1 MRLSPSGILDPIS
14 LEPRAAADG
23 EETAAVLSWH
33 THARRVRAADVSLWS
48 LQLQIVMGFIRW
60 ARLAN
65 REISLRT
72 DAMTMEQSSGA
83 YRRILPRMTIGVS
96 PGISRVTEEI

>member
-48 LQLQIVMGFIRW
+48 LQLQIVVGVIR
-60 ARLAN
+60 LKPIK
-65 REISLRT
+65 EILTTRT
-72 DAMTMEQSSGA
+72 
-83 YRRILPRMTIGVS
+83 RRTQR
-96 PGISRVTEEI
+96 